1 MSLNQGENAMW
12 KIILAA
18 AALSLPAASAQAQVD
33 TSPPMSE
40 AYQAES
46 RPMVDGFFNT
56 LQSGDA
62 TKAYND
68 LFAGT
73 LMVSK
78 VMEIQNLVAQTNFI
92 FQTYGPI
99 KSWSLAR
106 SDCFTP
112 AMCRNIYVVDTDNG
126 PVFVVFTLYRR
137 STGWIPTTIFVT
149 DISQNFFELR

>member
-1 MSLNQGENAMW
+1 MW

-33 TSPPMSE
+33 TAPPMSE

-62 TKAYND
+62 TKAYSD

-92 FQTYGPI
+92 FQTYGP
-99 KSWSLAR
+99 
-106 SDCFTP
+106 
-112 AMCRNIYVVDTDNG
+112 
-126 PVFVVFTLYRR
+126 VFVVFTLYRR
-137 STGWIPTTIFVT
+137 TTGWIPTTIFVT

>member
-1 MSLNQGENAMW
+1 MW
-12 KIILAA
+12 KIVLASV
-18 AALSLPAASAQAQVD
+18 ALSLPAASALAQVD
-33 TSPPMSE
+33 PTPPMTAE
-40 AYQAES
+40 AQTES
-46 RPMVDGFFNT
+46 RPLVDGFFTT
-56 LQSGDA
+56 LQAGDA
-62 TKAYND
+62 TRAYND

-99 KSWSLAR
+99 RTWSLAR

-112 AMCRNIYVVDTDNG
+112 AMCRNIYLVETDNG
-126 PVFVVFTLYRR
+126 PVFVMLTLYRR

>member
-1 MSLNQGENAMW
+1 MW
-12 KIILAA
+12 KIVLASV
-18 AALSLPAASAQAQVD
+18 ALSLPAASALAQVD
-33 TSPPMSE
+33 PTPPMTAE
-40 AYQAES
+40 AQSES
-46 RPMVDGFFNT
+46 RPLVDGFFTT

-62 TKAYND
+62 TRAYND

-99 KSWSLAR
+99 RTWSLAR

-112 AMCRNIYVVDTDNG
+112 AMCRNIYLVETDNG
-126 PVFVVFTLYRR
+126 PVFVMLTLYRR